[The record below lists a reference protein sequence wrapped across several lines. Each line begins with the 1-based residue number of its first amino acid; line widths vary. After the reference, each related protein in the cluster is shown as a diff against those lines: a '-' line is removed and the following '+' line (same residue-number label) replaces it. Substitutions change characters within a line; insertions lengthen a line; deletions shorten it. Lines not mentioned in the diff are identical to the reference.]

1 MTTQNNKRR
10 ALVENSVRA
19 LENEN
24 GRLTPEGVVGS
35 ARDPASPLHGEFEW
49 DDVKAGHA
57 HRLDQARALIRSIK
71 IVITLEKSTIAA
83 PYYVRDPEVPK
94 NEQGYVAL
102 DQIQKEPNNAAAM
115 VNYEFSQA
123 HSHLTR
129 AEEIADA
136 LGMRAEVS
144 KATKAVVAAKKKVGK
159 RAASAK

>member
-1 MTTQNNKRR
+1 MTTQNAKRR
-10 ALVENSVRA
+10 ALVENSIRA

-24 GRLTPEGVVGS
+24 GRLTPEGVLGS
-35 ARDPASPLHGEFEW
+35 ARDPGSPIHGEFEW
-49 DDVKAGHA
+49 DDAKAGHA
-57 HRLDQARALIRSIK
+57 HRLDQARSLIRSVK
-71 IVITLEKSTIAA
+71 IVITFKKSTIAA

-102 DQIQKEPNNAAAM
+102 DQIQKEPDNAIAM

-129 AEEIADA
+129 AEEIAEA

-144 KATKAVVAAKKKVGK
+144 KATKAVVTAKKKVGK
-159 RAASAK
+159 RAALAK